1 LVSAVSLATEIVCVL
16 AGLGFA
22 LVGRRWLI
30 RRMGWDAVLGPVPLR
45 DLVLGVGVAMILAGA
60 VPFVVQLSLAN
71 AAQEQGFDAFDRQL
85 YAAALVPLERAERIF
100 SGVGLESSAQDVR
113 IPLLQ
118 TYGAIGEWEQVE
130 STIDELRSHDLDAE
144 QEGSLLWRRRSSL
157 SVKGSWKRRR
167 RPSSRHTR

>member
-1 LVSAVSLATEIVCVL
+1 
-16 AGLGFA
+16 
-22 LVGRRWLI
+22 
-30 RRMGWDAVLGPVPLR
+30 
-45 DLVLGVGVAMILAGA
+45 MILAGA